1 MRFVIKILRFVPN
14 AGGAVMPVIEE
25 LIKVEKDGSISFGN
39 YELDTKAKLDNFD
52 VNGDIYKVKTYN
64 EITKLEENGNFVYE
78 SVPGTAVN
86 GLTSNDNSIKFY
98 VEGNED
104 AQITLGLE
112 ADTDYKVL
120 VDGVVIGNMKT
131 NISGKLSLSVELSG
145 RPVKVEVNRM

>member
-1 MRFVIKILRFVPN
+1 
-14 AGGAVMPVIEE
+14 MPVIEE

-39 YELDTKAKLDNFD
+39 YELGTKAKLDNYD
-52 VNGDIYKVKTYN
+52 VNGDIYKVKTFS

-86 GLTSNDNSIKFY
+86 GFDVTDNSVKFY
-98 VEGNED
+98 VEGVED

-120 VDGVVIGNMKT
+120 VDGVVIGNMTT

-145 RPVKVEVNRM
+145 NPVKVEVNRM

>member
-1 MRFVIKILRFVPN
+1 MIRKEDNGTL
-14 AGGAVMPVIEE
+14 
-25 LIKVEKDGSISFGN
+25 SFGN
-39 YELDTKAKLDNFD
+39 YLLDAKTKKADFEFQ
-52 VNGDIYKVKTYN
+52 GDLYKVKTFK
-64 EITKLEENGNFVYE
+64 EITKLEKNGLFVYE

-86 GLTSNDNSIKFY
+86 GFTADDSSVKFF
-98 VEGNED
+98 VEGNDD

-120 VDGVVIGNMKT
+120 VDSVVIGNMKT

>member
-1 MRFVIKILRFVPN
+1 
-14 AGGAVMPVIEE
+14 MPVIEE

-39 YELDTKAKLDNFD
+39 YDLGTKAKLDNFD
-52 VNGDIYKVKTYN
+52 VNGDIYKVKTFS

-78 SVPGTAVN
+78 SVPGTAVK
-86 GLTSNDNSIKFY
+86 GFDVTDNSVRFY
-98 VEGNED
+98 VEGAED

-120 VDGVVIGNMKT
+120 VDGVVIGNMTT

-145 RPVKVEVNRM
+145 NPVKVEVNRM

>member
-64 EITKLEENGNFVYE
+64 EITKLEENN
-78 SVPGTAVN
+78 
-86 GLTSNDNSIKFY
+86 
-98 VEGNED
+98 
-104 AQITLGLE
+104 
-112 ADTDYKVL
+112 
-120 VDGVVIGNMKT
+120 VICASSFPST
-131 NISGKLSLSVELSG
+131 
-145 RPVKVEVNRM
+145 

>member
-1 MRFVIKILRFVPN
+1 
-14 AGGAVMPVIEE
+14 MPVIEE

-52 VNGDIYKVKTYN
+52 VNGDIYKVKTFN

-86 GLTSNDNSIKFY
+86 GFTADDSSVKFF
-98 VEGNED
+98 VEGNDD
-104 AQITLGLE
+104 AHITLGLE

-120 VDGVVIGNMKT
+120 VDSVVIGNMKT

>member
-1 MRFVIKILRFVPN
+1 MAQSVLATTSWTPRLSLTI
-14 AGGAVMPVIEE
+14 
-25 LIKVEKDGSISFGN
+25 
-39 YELDTKAKLDNFD
+39 
-52 VNGDIYKVKTYN
+52 IYKVKTFN

-86 GLTSNDNSIKFY
+86 GFTADDSSVKFF
-98 VEGNED
+98 VEGNDD

-120 VDGVVIGNMKT
+120 VDSVVIGNMKT

>member
-39 YELDTKAKLDNFD
+39 YELYTKAKLDNFD

-86 GLTSNDNSIKFY
+86 GLTSDDNSIKFY

>member
-1 MRFVIKILRFVPN
+1 
-14 AGGAVMPVIEE
+14 MPVIEE
-25 LIKVEKDGSISFGN
+25 LIKVERDGSISFGN
-39 YELDTKAKLDNFD
+39 YDLGTKAKFDNFD
-52 VNGDIYKVKTYN
+52 VNGDIYKVKTFC

-86 GLTSNDNSIKFY
+86 GFDVTDNSVKFY
-98 VEGNED
+98 VEGVED

-120 VDGVVIGNMKT
+120 VDGVVIGNMTT

-145 RPVKVEVNRM
+145 NPVKVEVNRM

>member
-1 MRFVIKILRFVPN
+1 
-14 AGGAVMPVIEE
+14 MPVIEE
-25 LIKVEKDGSISFGN
+25 LIKVEKYSSISFRN

-52 VNGDIYKVKTYN
+52 VNGDIYKVKTFN

-86 GLTSNDNSIKFY
+86 GFTADDSSVKFF
-98 VEGNED
+98 VEGNDD

-120 VDGVVIGNMKT
+120 VDSVVIGNMKT

>member
-1 MRFVIKILRFVPN
+1 MLDL
-14 AGGAVMPVIEE
+14 GGEE
-25 LIKVEKDGSISFGN
+25 KSRVTF
-39 YELDTKAKLDNFD
+39 
-52 VNGDIYKVKTYN
+52 N

-86 GLTSNDNSIKFY
+86 GFTADDSSVKFF
-98 VEGNED
+98 VEGNDD

-120 VDGVVIGNMKT
+120 VDSVVIGNMKT

>member
-64 EITKLEENGNFVYE
+64 EITKLEENGTFVYE

-86 GLTSNDNSIKFY
+86 GLTSDDNSIKFY